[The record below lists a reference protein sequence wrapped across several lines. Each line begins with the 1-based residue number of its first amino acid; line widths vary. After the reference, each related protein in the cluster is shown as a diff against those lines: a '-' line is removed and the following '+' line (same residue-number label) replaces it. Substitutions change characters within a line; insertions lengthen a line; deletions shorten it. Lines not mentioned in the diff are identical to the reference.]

1 MIVGELVLGDQD
13 DIYCFLY
20 CSVHF
25 ECYGDLQG
33 KIAVL
38 SKESGDK
45 QDLYFLLYYIIGST
59 GYCPQRLA
67 TLLLSQLLYD
77 YMNYGFILTLP
88 VLVLF
93 FCVVSEMW
101 FMIEPICFGLEEQD
115 QEFLIYSM

>member
-1 MIVGELVLGDQD
+1 MTKMAFIVSYTVLCTLNVTVICKVKLPFCQKSLVTSR
-13 DIYCFLY
+13 IYIF
-20 CSVHF
+20 
-25 ECYGDLQG
+25 
-33 KIAVL
+33 
-38 SKESGDK
+38 
-45 QDLYFLLYYIIGST
+45 YYIIGST
-59 GYCPQRLA
+59 GFCPQRLA